1 MLKSLNHQTSTSPS
15 LIDGETERPRPQGE
29 VEVVFSSWQAT
40 ASLNRDW
47 TKTHEMREMDAP
59 IVAVGDRNVIPHDG
73 SQSYTACGPGV
84 AIALIW
90 EPLFPH
96 RGHFDLFELL
106 QYPLRIKERTHMGPS
121 GYSDVCIYSRL
132 DLLFTFYFKGLL
144 FNLILGVTMESFL
157 IYVPIYLP
165 KTAAP

>member
-1 MLKSLNHQTSTSPS
+1 MSPFSPRCHPQISPSSPKPTEIEGSSLGVCFLLRSLALTSMLKSLNHQTSTSPS

-73 SQSYTACGPGV
+73 SQSYTTCGPGV

-121 GYSDVCIYSRL
+121 GY
-132 DLLFTFYFKGLL
+132 
-144 FNLILGVTMESFL
+144 
-157 IYVPIYLP
+157 
-165 KTAAP
+165 